1 MSTLTILT
9 LSASSPTAISFSM
22 VSILRQGW
30 HHSAQKSTRT
40 GISDLRTSTSKVL
53 SLTGWIA
60 PMRSPS
66 LKAFLALQGRDV
78 PLGVEGRGAAGAGGG
93 DGLPIGVVDDV

>member
-1 MSTLTILT
+1 MSTFTILT
-9 LSASSPTAISFSM
+9 LSASSPTAISFSI

-30 HHSAQKSTRT
+30 HHSAQKSTKT

-53 SLTGWIA
+53 SVTGSTA

-66 LKAFLALQGRDV
+66 LSTRLERPLQGRDV

-93 DGLPIGVVDDV
+93 DRLPVGVV